1 MVKQDTGV
9 VGVSGRMKRLM
20 EVDDLIWQPLKV
32 SAETIRSSSCSN
44 SDNNSKKKKTML
56 VGCSKTQ
63 LKKQTVQICFD

>member
-44 SDNNSKKKKTML
+44 SDNNSKKKKNYAGRMQQDTIKETNSTDL
-56 VGCSKTQ
+56 
-63 LKKQTVQICFD
+63 L